1 MNRYLSPAIMTL
13 ALALMPAVSSAAPIS
28 SVRPGIEMAMT
39 MAIWPFHKHYR
50 KAHPVGKHPKPQ
62 RPPKHRKA

>member
-1 MNRYLSPAIMTL
+1 MNRYLSTAIMTL
-13 ALALMPAVSSAAPIS
+13 ALALMPVSAAAAPIA
-28 SVRPGIEMAMT
+28 SVRPHVT

-62 RPPKHRKA
+62 HPPKHKHA